1 MKIWTRSSA
10 WATSSQRLSL
20 KVLISA
26 DSSVAVAKPK
36 QVQKP
41 SAQNFQLKPTTF
53 QQDSFPKTSLTSSTS
68 SLVKSSL
75 DTTLLQLVSTTN
87 SSLTLSRCLL
97 PTLKAQTI
105 CLCSTSQREQTP
117 VASSSTSAA
126 VHLQSVST
134 LALWSAMKAMQKQAN
149 MQTMTA
155 SNSNSLATSTSLTQK
170 AHTSW
175 CPATSTHLLT
185 TQTPSGLATDM
196 N

>member
-1 MKIWTRSSA
+1 MA
-10 WATSSQRLSL
+10 
-20 KVLISA
+20 V
-26 DSSVAVAKPK
+26 SSVAVVKQK

-53 QQDSFPKTSLTSSTS
+53 QQDSFLKTSLTSSTS

-75 DTTLLQLVSTTN
+75 DTTSLQLVSTTN
-87 SSLTLSRCLL
+87 SLLTLSRCLL
-97 PTLKAQTI
+97 LTLKAQII

-134 LALWSAMKAMQKQAN
+134 LDSWSATKAIQKQAN

-155 SNSNSLATSTSLTQK
+155 SNSNSLATSTLLTKQ

-185 TQTPSGLATDM
+185 TQTPYGLATDM

>member
-26 DSSVAVAKPK
+26 DSSAVVKQK

-53 QQDSFPKTSLTSSTS
+53 QQDSFLKTSLTSSTS

-75 DTTLLQLVSTTN
+75 DTTSLQLVSTTN

-97 PTLKAQTI
+97 LTLKAQII
-105 CLCSTSQREQTP
+105 CLCSTSQRAQTP

-149 MQTMTA
+149 MQTTTVSSSA
-155 SNSNSLATSTSLTQK
+155 SLATNTSLTQQ